1 MNILFAI
8 DSFYDGGA
16 EIFAIRLANE
26 MSKYNNVYFIEL
38 ETFYSEKKEQLSL
51 LNKTI
56 KLFQPDN
63 NYKLH
68 VFRFLQEKRFLKFL
82 LDKMRIESKDIKK
95 RIIINYLK
103 KNKIDIVHSHSWKPD
118 MYFAGI
124 KKTYNFKLM
133 SSLHGHYE
141 IEPYKSSP
149 YCDISKK
156 LINNID
162 HVVYLTKDHLKTF
175 TAFNY
180 PTLKMSK
187 IFYGFDKAPT
197 LKITTWNKEK
207 PLSLILISR
216 AIPEKGWEQAIEA
229 VCEMQSEGKNISL
242 DLVGDGPV
250 LTDLKEKYDKY
261 SFIHFRGFQINIDN
275 YLAKAHIGLLPT
287 YYLAESLPN
296 SVIEYLSQGKPV
308 IATDIAAIREM
319 IDTNGIQAGILL
331 EGKRGEIVNT
341 KRIQSAINTYYECPQ
356 KIAIDSKHAI
366 EAYEKFEMSKC
377 VENYI
382 SVYQKLLH

>member
-8 DSFYDGGA
+8 DSFFDGGA

-56 KLFQPDN
+56 RLFQPDY

-68 VFRFLQEKRFLKFL
+68 VFRFLQKKRFFKILFY
-82 LDKMRIESKDIKK
+82 KMRIESKDIKK

-103 KNKIDIVHSHSWKPD
+103 KNKIDIVHSHSWNPD

-124 KKTYNFKLM
+124 KKTYNFKLL

-141 IEPYKSSP
+141 IEPYKSPPFS
-149 YCDISKK
+149 DITRK
-156 LINNID
+156 LINKID
-162 HVVYLTKDHLKTF
+162 HVIYLTNDHLKTF
-175 TAFNY
+175 SAFNY

-197 LKITTWNKEK
+197 SQITNWNKEK
-207 PLSLILISR
+207 PLRLILISR

-229 VCEMQSEGKNISL
+229 VCEMQSEGKNIML
-242 DLVGDGPV
+242 DLLGDGPV
-250 LTDLKEKYDKY
+250 LNELKLKYEKL
-261 SFIHFRGFQINIDN
+261 SFIHFRGFQINIDQF
-275 YLAKAHIGLLPT
+275 LEMAHLSLLPT
-287 YYLAESLPN
+287 YYYAESLPN
-296 SVIEYLSQGKPV
+296 SIIEYLSHGKPV

-319 IDTNGIQAGILL
+319 IDTNGNQAGILFD
-331 EGKRGEIVNT
+331 GKRGEIVDKNNI
-341 KRIQSAINTYYECPQ
+341 KEAIYIYYTHPE
-356 KIAIDSKHAI
+356 KITIDSQHAI
-366 EAYEKFEMSKC
+366 EAYKKFEMRKC
-377 VENYI
+377 VENYQI
-382 SVYQKLLH
+382 IYNNLLE